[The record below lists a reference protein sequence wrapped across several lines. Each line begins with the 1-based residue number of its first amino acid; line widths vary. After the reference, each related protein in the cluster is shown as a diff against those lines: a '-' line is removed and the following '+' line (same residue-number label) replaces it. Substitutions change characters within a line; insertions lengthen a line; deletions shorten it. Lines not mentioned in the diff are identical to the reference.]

1 MIAATVRADSWA
13 APLSAAQMW
22 AIYDFHYNPDGGA
35 AGKWD
40 VTCEWAE
47 KEFELPRKPGR
58 ESFYKWLRAM
68 RELAPAHRREVRE
81 TADEIAAEGAKSL
94 TVSDDQIISF
104 VKSRALDAA
113 TVAKN
118 PEEAERFLRMADS
131 LIRAGQKDAELKM
144 RRQELELKAA
154 AQQTKDEQ
162 LKLAREKFEE
172 EAARRTAAE
181 ARAEKAEAE
190 AEALKATIKELEKAL
205 QDAGKVNV
213 ADPARVAAEVDRILG
228 RKPQQ

>member
-1 MIAATVRADSWA
+1 MVAATVRADSWA

-40 VTCEWAE
+40 VTVEWAE

-58 ESFYKWLRAM
+58 EAFYKWLRSM

-94 TVSDDQIISF
+94 SVTDEQIVAF

-118 PEEAERFLRMADS
+118 PKEAERFIRIADS
-131 LIRAGQKDAELKM
+131 LIRAGQKSAELRLKGE
-144 RRQELELKAA
+144 ELALKTA
-154 AQQTKDEQ
+154 AQQTRDEQ
-162 LKLAREKFEE
+162 LKLAREKFE
-172 EAARRTAAE
+172 AAE
-181 ARAEKAEAE
+181 RRESAAKAALGDTKLTDEAKI
-190 AEALKATIKELEKAL
+190 AKMKEIF
-205 QDAGKVNV
+205 G
-213 ADPARVAAEVDRILG
+213 
-228 RKPQQ
+228 

>member
-1 MIAATVRADSWA
+1 MVAATVRADSWA

-40 VTCEWAE
+40 VTVEWAE

-58 ESFYKWLRAM
+58 EAFYKWLRSM

-94 TVSDDQIISF
+94 SVTDEQIVAF

-118 PEEAERFLRMADS
+118 PKEAERFIRIADS
-131 LIRAGQKDAELKM
+131 LIRAGQKSAELRLKGE
-144 RRQELELKAA
+144 ELALKTA
-154 AQQTKDEQ
+154 AQQTRDEQ
-162 LKLAREKFEE
+162 LKLAREKFEAAE
-172 EAARRTAAE
+172 KRLERVAEIADAARG
-181 ARAEKAEAE
+181 
-190 AEALKATIKELEKAL
+190 
-205 QDAGKVNV
+205 GKVDPEKV
-213 ADPARVAAEVDRILG
+213 ADEIDRILG
-228 RKPQQ
+228 RKK

>member
-1 MIAATVRADSWA
+1 MIAAEVRADSWA

-58 ESFYKWLRAM
+58 EAFYKWLRSM

-94 TVSDDQIISF
+94 TVSDDQTISF

-118 PEEAERFLRMADS
+118 PQEAERFLRMADS
-131 LIRAGQKDAELKM
+131 LIRAGQKDAELRM

-162 LKLAREKFEE
+162 LKLAREKFE
-172 EAARRTAAE
+172 AAE
-181 ARAEKAEAE
+181 RRENAA
-190 AEALKATIKELEKAL
+190 KATVTNETLSDEERMSKLREIY
-205 QDAGKVNV
+205 G
-213 ADPARVAAEVDRILG
+213 I
-228 RKPQQ
+228 

>member
-13 APLSAAQMW
+13 APLTAAQMW

-58 ESFYKWLRAM
+58 EAFYKWLREM

-94 TVSDDQIISF
+94 SLDDSQIISF

-118 PEEAERFLRMADS
+118 PQEAQRFIVMADA
-131 LIRAGQKDAELKM
+131 LIRAGQRETELKLK
-144 RRQELELKAA
+144 REELSLKAR
-154 AQQTKDEQ
+154 AQETKDEQ
-162 LKLAREKFEE
+162 LKLAREKFE
-172 EAARRTAAE
+172 AAE
-181 ARAEKAEAE
+181 KRLDAVKNAVGTEDITDAE
-190 AEALKATIKELEKAL
+190 
-205 QDAGKVNV
+205 
-213 ADPARVAAEVDRILG
+213 RVAKVRSIFGL
-228 RKPQQ
+228 K

>member
-1 MIAATVRADSWA
+1 MIAAEVRADSWA

-94 TVSDDQIISF
+94 TVTDDQIISF

-131 LIRAGQKDAELKM
+131 LIRAGQKDAELRM

-162 LKLAREKFEE
+162 LKLAREKFEAAE
-172 EAARRTAAE
+172 KRLERVAEIADAARG
-181 ARAEKAEAE
+181 
-190 AEALKATIKELEKAL
+190 
-205 QDAGKVNV
+205 GKVDPEKV
-213 ADPARVAAEVDRILG
+213 ADEIDRILG
-228 RKPQQ
+228 RKK

>member
-1 MIAATVRADSWA
+1 MVAATVRADSWA

-40 VTCEWAE
+40 VTVEWAE

-58 ESFYKWLRAM
+58 EAFYKWLRSM

-94 TVSDDQIISF
+94 SVTDEQIVAF

-118 PEEAERFLRMADS
+118 PKEAERFIRIADS
-131 LIRAGQKDAELKM
+131 LIRAGQKSAELRLKGE
-144 RRQELELKAA
+144 ELALKTA
-154 AQQTKDEQ
+154 AQQTRDEQ
-162 LKLAREKFEE
+162 LKLAREKFE
-172 EAARRTAAE
+172 AAE
-181 ARAEKAEAE
+181 RRESAAKGA
-190 AEALKATIKELEKAL
+190 IS
-205 QDAGKVNV
+205 DAKLTDEQRMAKLREIYG
-213 ADPARVAAEVDRILG
+213 I
-228 RKPQQ
+228 

>member
-58 ESFYKWLRAM
+58 ESFYKWLREM
-68 RELAPAHRREVRE
+68 RKLAPAHRREVRE

-118 PEEAERFLRMADS
+118 PQEAERFLRMADS

-162 LKLAREKFEE
+162 LKLAREKFEAAE
-172 EAARRTAAE
+172 RRENAARNALGDTKLTDAAKI
-181 ARAEKAEAE
+181 AKM
-190 AEALKATIKELEKAL
+190 KEIF
-205 QDAGKVNV
+205 G
-213 ADPARVAAEVDRILG
+213 
-228 RKPQQ
+228 

>member
-1 MIAATVRADSWA
+1 MIAAEVRADSWA

-40 VTCEWAE
+40 VTCDWAE

-58 ESFYKWLRAM
+58 EAFYKWLRSM

-94 TVSDDQIISF
+94 AVSDDQIIAF
-104 VKSRALDAA
+104 IKSRALDAA

-118 PEEAERFLRMADS
+118 PQAAQRFILMADK
-131 LIRAGQKDAELKM
+131 LIRAGQRDAKLKM
-144 RRQELELKAA
+144 HQRELDLKAA

-162 LKLAREKFEE
+162 LKLAREKFE
-172 EAARRTAAE
+172 AAE
-181 ARAEKAEAE
+181 RRENAA
-190 AEALKATIKELEKAL
+190 KAT
-205 QDAGKVNV
+205 V
-213 ADPARVAAEVDRILG
+213 ADIKLSDEERMAKLREIYG
-228 RKPQQ
+228 I

>member
-1 MIAATVRADSWA
+1 MIAAEVRADSWA

-58 ESFYKWLRAM
+58 EAFYKWLRSM

-94 TVSDDQIISF
+94 TVTDDQIISF

-118 PEEAERFLRMADS
+118 PQEAERFLRMADS

-144 RRQELELKAA
+144 RQRELELKAA

-162 LKLAREKFEE
+162 LKLAREKFE
-172 EAARRTAAE
+172 AAE
-181 ARAEKAEAE
+181 RRENAAKS
-190 AEALKATIKELEKAL
+190 ALGDTKLTDAAKIAKMKEIF
-205 QDAGKVNV
+205 G
-213 ADPARVAAEVDRILG
+213 
-228 RKPQQ
+228 

>member
-1 MIAATVRADSWA
+1 MIAAEVRADSWA

-40 VTCEWAE
+40 VTCDWAE

-58 ESFYKWLRAM
+58 EAFYKWLRSM

-144 RRQELELKAA
+144 RQRELDLKAA

-162 LKLAREKFEE
+162 LKLAREKFE
-172 EAARRTAAE
+172 AAE
-181 ARAEKAEAE
+181 KRLNAVQGAVDEPQLSDAE
-190 AEALKATIKELEKAL
+190 
-205 QDAGKVNV
+205 
-213 ADPARVAAEVDRILG
+213 RVAKIKSIFG
-228 RKPQQ
+228 MK

>member
-1 MIAATVRADSWA
+1 MTSPVQLLKSYQSSVYRDDSRFIAW
-13 APLSAAQMW
+13 
-22 AIYDFHYNPDGGA
+22 I
-35 AGKWD
+35 AGRQIGK
-40 VTCEWAE
+40 
-47 KEFELPRKPGR
+47 
-58 ESFYKWLRAM
+58 SFTGAM

-118 PEEAERFLRMADS
+118 PQEAERFLRMADS
-131 LIRAGQKDAELKM
+131 LIRAGQKDAELRM

-162 LKLAREKFEE
+162 LKLAREKFEAAE
-172 EAARRTAAE
+172 RRENAARNALGDTKLTDAAKI
-181 ARAEKAEAE
+181 AKM
-190 AEALKATIKELEKAL
+190 KEIF
-205 QDAGKVNV
+205 G
-213 ADPARVAAEVDRILG
+213 
-228 RKPQQ
+228 

>member
-1 MIAATVRADSWA
+1 MIAAEVRADSWA
-13 APLSAAQMW
+13 APLTAAQMW

-58 ESFYKWLRAM
+58 EAFYKWLRAM

-162 LKLAREKFEE
+162 LKLAREKFEAAE
-172 EAARRTAAE
+172 KRLERVAEIADAARG
-181 ARAEKAEAE
+181 
-190 AEALKATIKELEKAL
+190 
-205 QDAGKVNV
+205 GKVDPEKV
-213 ADPARVAAEVDRILG
+213 ADEIDRILG
-228 RKPQQ
+228 RKK

>member
-1 MIAATVRADSWA
+1 MIAAEVRADSWA

-58 ESFYKWLRAM
+58 EAFYKWLRSM

-118 PEEAERFLRMADS
+118 PQEAERFLRMADS

-144 RRQELELKAA
+144 RQQELELKAA

-162 LKLAREKFEE
+162 LKLAREKFEAAE
-172 EAARRTAAE
+172 KRLERVAEIADAARG
-181 ARAEKAEAE
+181 
-190 AEALKATIKELEKAL
+190 
-205 QDAGKVNV
+205 GKVDPEKV
-213 ADPARVAAEVDRILG
+213 ADEIDRILG
-228 RKPQQ
+228 RKK

>member
-1 MIAATVRADSWA
+1 MIAAEVRADSWA

-58 ESFYKWLRAM
+58 EAFYKWLRAM

-94 TVSDDQIISF
+94 AVTDDQIISF

-113 TVAKN
+113 TVARN

-162 LKLAREKFEE
+162 LKLAREKFEAAE
-172 EAARRTAAE
+172 KRLERVAEIADAARG
-181 ARAEKAEAE
+181 
-190 AEALKATIKELEKAL
+190 
-205 QDAGKVNV
+205 GKVDPAKV
-213 ADPARVAAEVDRILG
+213 ADEIDRILG
-228 RKPQQ
+228 RKK

>member
-1 MIAATVRADSWA
+1 MVAATVRADSWA

-40 VTCEWAE
+40 VTVEWAE

-58 ESFYKWLRAM
+58 EAFYKWLRSM

-94 TVSDDQIISF
+94 SVTDEQIVAF

-118 PEEAERFLRMADS
+118 PKEAERFIRIADS
-131 LIRAGQKDAELKM
+131 LIRAGQKSAELRLKGE
-144 RRQELELKAA
+144 ELALKTA
-154 AQQTKDEQ
+154 AQQTRDEQ
-162 LKLAREKFEE
+162 LKLAREKFE
-172 EAARRTAAE
+172 AAE
-181 ARAEKAEAE
+181 RRENAAKGA
-190 AEALKATIKELEKAL
+190 IS
-205 QDAGKVNV
+205 DAKLTDEERMAKLREIYG
-213 ADPARVAAEVDRILG
+213 I
-228 RKPQQ
+228 

>member
-1 MIAATVRADSWA
+1 MVAATVRADSWA

-40 VTCEWAE
+40 VTVEWAE

-58 ESFYKWLRAM
+58 EAFYKWLRSM

-94 TVSDDQIISF
+94 SVTDEQIVAF

-118 PEEAERFLRMADS
+118 PKEAERFIRIADS
-131 LIRAGQKDAELKM
+131 LIRAGQKSAELRLKGE
-144 RRQELELKAA
+144 ELALKTA
-154 AQQTKDEQ
+154 AQQTRDEQ

>member
-1 MIAATVRADSWA
+1 MNSQPIAPPVRGDSWA

-131 LIRAGQKDAELKM
+131 LIRAGQKDAELRM

-162 LKLAREKFEE
+162 LKLAREKFE
-172 EAARRTAAE
+172 AAE
-181 ARAEKAEAE
+181 RRENAA
-190 AEALKATIKELEKAL
+190 KAT
-205 QDAGKVNV
+205 V
-213 ADPARVAAEVDRILG
+213 ADNKLSDEERMAKLREIYG
-228 RKPQQ
+228 I

>member
-13 APLSAAQMW
+13 APLTAAQMW

-58 ESFYKWLRAM
+58 EAFYKWLRSM

-94 TVSDDQIISF
+94 AVTDEQIINF

-118 PEEAERFLRMADS
+118 PQEAERFLRMADS

-144 RRQELELKAA
+144 RQRELDLKAA
-154 AQQTKDEQ
+154 AQTTKDES
-162 LKLAREKFEE
+162 LKLAREKFEAAE
-172 EAARRTAAE
+172 RRENAARN
-181 ARAEKAEAE
+181 
-190 AEALKATIKELEKAL
+190 ALGDTKLTDADKIAKMKEIF
-205 QDAGKVNV
+205 G
-213 ADPARVAAEVDRILG
+213 
-228 RKPQQ
+228 

>member
-1 MIAATVRADSWA
+1 MIAAEVRADSWA

-58 ESFYKWLRAM
+58 EAFYKWLRSM

-144 RRQELELKAA
+144 RQRELDLKAA

-162 LKLAREKFEE
+162 LKLAREKFE
-172 EAARRTAAE
+172 AAE
-181 ARAEKAEAE
+181 KRLNAVQGAVDEPQLSDAE
-190 AEALKATIKELEKAL
+190 
-205 QDAGKVNV
+205 
-213 ADPARVAAEVDRILG
+213 RVAKIKSIFG
-228 RKPQQ
+228 MK

>member
-1 MIAATVRADSWA
+1 
-13 APLSAAQMW
+13 MW
-22 AIYDFHYNPDGGA
+22 TIYDFHYNPDGGA

-58 ESFYKWLRAM
+58 EAFYKWLRSM

-118 PEEAERFLRMADS
+118 PQEAERFLRMADS

-162 LKLAREKFEE
+162 LKLAREKFE
-172 EAARRTAAE
+172 AAE
-181 ARAEKAEAE
+181 RRENAA
-190 AEALKATIKELEKAL
+190 KATVTNEKL
-205 QDAGKVNV
+205 SDEERMSKLREIYG
-213 ADPARVAAEVDRILG
+213 I
-228 RKPQQ
+228 

>member
-1 MIAATVRADSWA
+1 MKRSDMNSQPIAPPVRADSWA

-58 ESFYKWLRAM
+58 EAFYKWLRSM

-94 TVSDDQIISF
+94 AVTDDQIIAF
-104 VKSRALDAA
+104 IKSRALDAA
-113 TVAKN
+113 TVAKD
-118 PEEAERFLRMADS
+118 PQAAQRFILMADS
-131 LIRAGQKDAELKM
+131 LIRAGQKDAELKI
-144 RRQELELKAA
+144 RQKELELKAA

-162 LKLAREKFEE
+162 LKLAREKFEAAE
-172 EAARRTAAE
+172 KRLERVAEIADAARG
-181 ARAEKAEAE
+181 
-190 AEALKATIKELEKAL
+190 
-205 QDAGKVNV
+205 GKVDPEKV
-213 ADPARVAAEVDRILG
+213 ADEIDRILG
-228 RKPQQ
+228 RKK

>member
-13 APLSAAQMW
+13 APLTAAQMW
-22 AIYDFHYNPDGGA
+22 TIYDFHYNPDGGA

-58 ESFYKWLRAM
+58 EAFYKWLRSM

-81 TADEIAAEGAKSL
+81 TADEIAAEGANSL
-94 TVSDDQIISF
+94 TVSDEQIINF

-118 PEEAERFLRMADS
+118 PQEAERFLRMADS

-144 RRQELELKAA
+144 RQRELDLKAA

-162 LKLAREKFEE
+162 LKLAREKFE
-172 EAARRTAAE
+172 AAE
-181 ARAEKAEAE
+181 RRENAAKAALGDTKLTDEAKI
-190 AEALKATIKELEKAL
+190 AKMKEIF
-205 QDAGKVNV
+205 G
-213 ADPARVAAEVDRILG
+213 
-228 RKPQQ
+228 

>member
-1 MIAATVRADSWA
+1 MVAAIVRADSWA

-40 VTCEWAE
+40 VTVEWAE

-58 ESFYKWLRAM
+58 EAFYKWLRSM

-94 TVSDDQIISF
+94 SVTDEQIVAF

-118 PEEAERFLRMADS
+118 PKEAERFIRIADS
-131 LIRAGQKDAELKM
+131 LIRAGQKSAELRLKGE
-144 RRQELELKAA
+144 ELALKTA
-154 AQQTKDEQ
+154 AQQTRDEQ
-162 LKLAREKFEE
+162 LKLAREKFE
-172 EAARRTAAE
+172 AAE
-181 ARAEKAEAE
+181 RRENAA
-190 AEALKATIKELEKAL
+190 KAT
-205 QDAGKVNV
+205 V
-213 ADPARVAAEVDRILG
+213 ADAKLSDEERMAKLKEIYG
-228 RKPQQ
+228 I

>member
-1 MIAATVRADSWA
+1 MVAATVRADSWA
-13 APLSAAQMW
+13 APRTSAQMW

-58 ESFYKWLRAM
+58 EAFYKWLRSM

-162 LKLAREKFEE
+162 LKLAREKFE
-172 EAARRTAAE
+172 AAE
-181 ARAEKAEAE
+181 RRENAA
-190 AEALKATIKELEKAL
+190 KATVTNEKL
-205 QDAGKVNV
+205 SDEERMSKLREIYG
-213 ADPARVAAEVDRILG
+213 I
-228 RKPQQ
+228 

>member
-1 MIAATVRADSWA
+1 MIAAEVRADSWA

-40 VTCEWAE
+40 VTCDWAE

-58 ESFYKWLRAM
+58 EAFYKWLRSM

-118 PEEAERFLRMADS
+118 PQEAERFLRMADS
-131 LIRAGQKDAELKM
+131 LIRAGQKDAELRM

-154 AQQTKDEQ
+154 AQQTKDAQ
-162 LKLAREKFEE
+162 LKLAREKFEAAE
-172 EAARRTAAE
+172 RRENAARNALGDTKLTDAAKI
-181 ARAEKAEAE
+181 AKM
-190 AEALKATIKELEKAL
+190 KEIF
-205 QDAGKVNV
+205 G
-213 ADPARVAAEVDRILG
+213 
-228 RKPQQ
+228 

>member
-1 MIAATVRADSWA
+1 MIAAEVRADSWA

-58 ESFYKWLRAM
+58 EAFYKWLRSM

-118 PEEAERFLRMADS
+118 PQEAERFLRMADS
-131 LIRAGQKDAELKM
+131 LIRAGQKDAELKI
-144 RRQELELKAA
+144 RQKELELKAD
-154 AQQTKDEQ
+154 KGRRDDEQ
-162 LKLAREKFEE
+162 LKLAREKFEAAE
-172 EAARRTAAE
+172 RRENAARS
-181 ARAEKAEAE
+181 
-190 AEALKATIKELEKAL
+190 ALGDTRLTDADKLAKMKEIF
-205 QDAGKVNV
+205 G
-213 ADPARVAAEVDRILG
+213 
-228 RKPQQ
+228 

>member
-1 MIAATVRADSWA
+1 MASYDYGKDYVCAWIRENVPRDAEILDVGACDGKWRNLLPEYQNMDAVEIYEPNASCIEDLYRLVVNED
-13 APLSAAQMW
+13 
-22 AIYDFHYNPDGGA
+22 IYDFHYNPDGGA

-47 KEFELPRKPGR
+47 KEFDLPRKPGR
-58 ESFYKWLRAM
+58 EAFYKWLRSM

-94 TVSDDQIISF
+94 TVSDEEIISF

-131 LIRAGQKDAELKM
+131 LIRA
-144 RRQELELKAA
+144 
-154 AQQTKDEQ
+154 
-162 LKLAREKFEE
+162 KFEAAE
-172 EAARRTAAE
+172 KRLERVAEIADAARG
-181 ARAEKAEAE
+181 
-190 AEALKATIKELEKAL
+190 
-205 QDAGKVNV
+205 GKVDPAKV
-213 ADPARVAAEVDRILG
+213 ADEIDRILG
-228 RKPQQ
+228 RKK

>member
-1 MIAATVRADSWA
+1 MIAAEVRADSWA

-58 ESFYKWLRAM
+58 EAFYKWLRSM

-104 VKSRALDAA
+104 VKARALDAA
-113 TVAKN
+113 IVAKN
-118 PEEAERFLRMADS
+118 PQEAERFLRMADS

-144 RRQELELKAA
+144 RQRELDLKAA

-162 LKLAREKFEE
+162 LKLAREKFE
-172 EAARRTAAE
+172 AAE
-181 ARAEKAEAE
+181 KRLNAVQGAVDEPQLSDAE
-190 AEALKATIKELEKAL
+190 
-205 QDAGKVNV
+205 
-213 ADPARVAAEVDRILG
+213 RVAKIKSIFGMR
-228 RKPQQ
+228 

>member
-1 MIAATVRADSWA
+1 MIAAEVRADSWA

-40 VTCEWAE
+40 VTCDWAE

-58 ESFYKWLRAM
+58 EAFYKWLRAM

-118 PEEAERFLRMADS
+118 PQEAERFLRMADS
-131 LIRAGQKDAELKM
+131 LIRAGQKDAELNR
-144 RRQELELKAA
+144 RRQGLELKAA

-162 LKLAREKFEE
+162 LKLAREKFE
-172 EAARRTAAE
+172 AAE
-181 ARAEKAEAE
+181 RRLSAVQGAVDEPQLSDAE
-190 AEALKATIKELEKAL
+190 
-205 QDAGKVNV
+205 
-213 ADPARVAAEVDRILG
+213 RVAKIKSIFG
-228 RKPQQ
+228 MK

>member
-1 MIAATVRADSWA
+1 MRADSWA
-13 APLSAAQMW
+13 APLTAAQMW
-22 AIYDFHYNPDGGA
+22 AIYDYHYNPDGGA

-58 ESFYKWLRAM
+58 EAFYKWLRSM

-94 TVSDDQIISF
+94 TVTDDQIISF

-131 LIRAGQKDAELKM
+131 LIRAGQKDAELRM

-162 LKLAREKFEE
+162 LKLAREKFEAAE
-172 EAARRTAAE
+172 KRLERVAEIADAARG
-181 ARAEKAEAE
+181 
-190 AEALKATIKELEKAL
+190 
-205 QDAGKVNV
+205 GKVDPEKV
-213 ADPARVAAEVDRILG
+213 ADEIDRILG
-228 RKPQQ
+228 RKK

>member
-13 APLSAAQMW
+13 APLTAAQMW

-58 ESFYKWLRAM
+58 EAFYKWLRSM

-94 TVSDDQIISF
+94 AVTDDQIINF

-118 PEEAERFLRMADS
+118 PQEAERFLRMADS

-144 RRQELELKAA
+144 RQRELDLKAA

-162 LKLAREKFEE
+162 LKLAREKFE
-172 EAARRTAAE
+172 AAE
-181 ARAEKAEAE
+181 KRLNAVQGAVDEPQLSDAE
-190 AEALKATIKELEKAL
+190 
-205 QDAGKVNV
+205 
-213 ADPARVAAEVDRILG
+213 RVAKIKSIFGMR
-228 RKPQQ
+228 

>member
-1 MIAATVRADSWA
+1 VIAATVRADSWA
-13 APLSAAQMW
+13 APLTAAQMW

-58 ESFYKWLRAM
+58 EAFYKWLRSM

-94 TVSDDQIISF
+94 AVTDEQIINF

-118 PEEAERFLRMADS
+118 PQEAERFLRMADS

-144 RRQELELKAA
+144 RQRELDLKAA
-154 AQQTKDEQ
+154 AQTTKDES
-162 LKLAREKFEE
+162 LKLAREKFEAAE
-172 EAARRTAAE
+172 RRENAARN
-181 ARAEKAEAE
+181 
-190 AEALKATIKELEKAL
+190 ALGDTKLTDADKIAKMKEIF
-205 QDAGKVNV
+205 G
-213 ADPARVAAEVDRILG
+213 
-228 RKPQQ
+228 

>member
-13 APLSAAQMW
+13 AQLTAAQMW
-22 AIYDFHYNPDGGA
+22 TIYDFHYNPDGGA

-58 ESFYKWLRAM
+58 EAFYKWLRSM

-118 PEEAERFLRMADS
+118 PQEAERFLRMADS
-131 LIRAGQKDAELKM
+131 LIRAGQKDAELRM
-144 RRQELELKAA
+144 RQRELDLKAA
-154 AQQTKDEQ
+154 AQTTKDEQ
-162 LKLAREKFEE
+162 LKLAREKFE
-172 EAARRTAAE
+172 AAE
-181 ARAEKAEAE
+181 MRLNAVQGAVDEPQLSDAE
-190 AEALKATIKELEKAL
+190 
-205 QDAGKVNV
+205 
-213 ADPARVAAEVDRILG
+213 RVAKIKSIFGMR
-228 RKPQQ
+228 